1 MSGLFADLTLIL
13 DPAWPRPLAWLGV
26 TGVLVAGLV
35 LAALAVWSYLG
46 MRGAS
51 WQRVLAVLGLRL
63 LAILVACLVMLRPS
77 LADYAKSVVPSK
89 LIILIDA
96 SGSMNINDEFN
107 NQSRWEAAQRI
118 LRSPAVEALL
128 RRLQNEQKVEIVYYQ
143 GAEDIARFEPGGKA
157 LGKRT
162 DMGQWLR
169 ALHKAHGGE
178 QNLRGLVILSDGAD
192 NGTRYPTLQEAINWK
207 NVPCPIYT
215 FALGSPTTTGK
226 HQDIIVTAIHPDP
239 QVVPVKT
246 KMTVKT
252 MINAPNLAGQSV
264 TVHLLVN
271 DKVVATK
278 PARLTKDQDN
288 EVVVG
293 DYRPE
298 QVGEIKV
305 TVKVDPVEG
314 EVNKANNEMSTYVS
328 VTNEGV
334 SVLWVEGKRRPWE
347 PVFAI
352 RALAGDKRFSV
363 FYTLRANDGRDPKG
377 QEDWFD
383 FNKKHYDVIV
393 IGDISARQFAG
404 GDKAVFGQIANMVK
418 KKGTGL
424 LMLGGQETFA
434 NGSGD
439 WKNDPQA
446 RRLTKLLPANLD
458 QSDQINNKKLW
469 VLPTAEGLRYTLRLS
484 EGNPLLLWQNKEK
497 PIFEPLD
504 GMALF
509 GTVDPEAKVFAEAE
523 DENGGEPKRP
533 IMAAWNKGT
542 GRAMVFGGDTTW
554 QAWRRNPT
562 AVAAYERFWRQVVL
576 WLANREDAS
585 GNTYVTLDT
594 RRVAAGGNNA
604 VGFTVGAR
612 GKGGEAAPDAKF
624 EVKVIGPHKEET
636 AVPTAQEGKDRRGY
650 FFRTNEPG
658 EYTVWVKASG
668 KDAKGNDLDERPA
681 TAKFLC
687 YAEDLENLRPAA
699 DHEFLKKLAASGG
712 GAAYVGG
719 EDKLTEFLEG
729 LLAQPLLPSR
739 ARAEVWPDWRVTPV
753 SGEASDQLAALWT
766 SGLLLAFALFVALVS
781 LEWFLRRRW
790 GMV

>member
-1 MSGLFADLTLIL
+1 MSALFADITL
-13 DPAWPRPLAWLGV
+13 DPAWPWSLPGLGV
-26 TGVLVAGLV
+26 PA
-35 LAALAVWSYLG
+35 LAAAAAFLALLTVWTYLG
-46 MRGAS
+46 VRGAS
-51 WQRVLAVLGLRL
+51 WRRVLAVLALRL
-63 LAILVACLVMLRPS
+63 LALVVACLVVLRPS
-77 LADYAKSVVPSK
+77 FADLEKSVVPSK
-89 LIILIDA
+89 LLIVLDV

-118 LRSPAVEALL
+118 LRSPTVEALL
-128 RRLQNEQKVEIVYYQ
+128 RRLQNEQKVEFVYYQ
-143 GAEDIARFEPGGKA
+143 GAEDITKFEPGGKA

-162 DMGQWLR
+162 DMGQWLH

-178 QNLRGLVILSDGAD
+178 QNLRGLVLLTDGAD
-192 NGTRYPTLQEAINWK
+192 NGTRYPTLQEAARWRG
-207 NVPCPIYT
+207 VPCPIYT

-239 QVVPVKT
+239 PVVPVKT
-246 KMTVKT
+246 KLTVKA

-271 DKVVATK
+271 DKVVASK
-278 PARLTKDQDN
+278 AVRLTKDQDN
-288 EVVVG
+288 EVIGG

-347 PVFAI
+347 PRFAI
-352 RALAGDKRFSV
+352 GALAGDKRFSV
-363 FYTLRANDGRDPKG
+363 FYTLRAQDSRDHKG

-383 FNKKHYDVIV
+383 FKKKHYDVIV
-393 IGDISARQFAG
+393 IGDISAKQFAG
-404 GDKAVFGQIANMVK
+404 GRPEVFRQIAQMVK
-418 KKGTGL
+418 DKGTGL

-439 WKNDPQA
+439 WKNTPIAD
-446 RRLTKLLPANLD
+446 LLPAKLD
-458 QSDQINNKKLW
+458 QSGQVNKDLR
-469 VLPTAEGLRYTLRLS
+469 VLPTTEGLRYTLRLS
-484 EGNPLLLWQNKEK
+484 EGDPMDLWNNSE
-497 PIFEPLD
+497 IFKPLD

-509 GTVDPEAKVFAEAE
+509 GTVDLEAKVFAEAK
-523 DENGGEPKRP
+523 DVHGGDPKQP
-533 IMAAWNKGT
+533 IMAVWNRGA
-542 GRAMVFGGDTTW
+542 GRTMVFGGDTTW
-554 QAWRRNPT
+554 KAWRRNPK
-562 AVAAYERFWRQVVL
+562 AVAAYERFWRQVIL

-585 GNTYVTLDT
+585 GNTYVILDT
-594 RRVAAGGNNA
+594 RRVAAGSNNA

-636 AVPTAQEGKDRRGY
+636 AVQTTQEGKERRGY
-650 FFRTNEPG
+650 FYRTDEPG
-658 EYTVWVKASG
+658 EYTVQVKASG

-699 DHEFLKKLAASGG
+699 DHEFLKKLAAAGG

-719 EDKLTEFLEG
+719 EDKLAEFLEG

-753 SGEASDQLAALWT
+753 SDAAGDQLAALWT
-766 SGLLLAFALFVALVS
+766 SGLLLAFVLFVALVS

>member
-1 MSGLFADLTLIL
+1 MITLFAEVTL
-13 DPAWPRPLAWLGV
+13 DPAWPWSLPGLGV
-26 TGVLVAGLV
+26 PALAAAGVL
-35 LAALAVWSYLG
+35 LAALTVWTYLG
-46 MRGAS
+46 VRGAT
-51 WQRVLAVLGLRL
+51 WRRVLAVLGLRL
-63 LAILVACLVMLRPS
+63 LALLVACLVVLRPS
-77 LADYAKSVVPSK
+77 LADHEKSVVPSK
-89 LIILIDA
+89 LLILIDA
-96 SGSMNINDEFN
+96 SGSMNITDEFN

-128 RRLQNEQKVEIVYYQ
+128 WRLQKEQKVEVVYYQ
-143 GAEDIARFEPGGKA
+143 GAEDVSKFEPGGKA

-169 ALHKAHGGE
+169 ALRKAHGGE
-178 QNLRGLVILSDGAD
+178 PNLRGLVLLTDGAD
-192 NGTRYPTLQEAINWK
+192 NGTRYPTLQEAALWPG
-207 NVPCPIYT
+207 VPCLIYT

-226 HQDIIVTAIHPDP
+226 HQDIAVTAIHPDP
-239 QVVPVKT
+239 PIVPVKT
-246 KMTVKT
+246 KMTVKALV
-252 MINAPNLAGQSV
+252 NAPGLVDQAV
-264 TVHLLVN
+264 RVHLLVN

-278 PARLTKDQDN
+278 DRVRLSKTQDN
-288 EVVVG
+288 EVIAG

-314 EVNKANNEMSTYVS
+314 EVNKANNEISTYVT

-377 QEDWFD
+377 QEDWFS
-383 FNKKHYDVIV
+383 FKNKHYDVIV

-404 GDKAVFGQIANMVK
+404 GRPEVFAQIERMVK
-418 KKGTGL
+418 DKGAGL

-439 WKNDPQA
+439 WKDYGRQIA
-446 RRLTKLLPANLD
+446 DLLPAKLD
-458 QSDQINNKKLW
+458 QSGQINNKELR
-469 VLPTAEGLRYTLRLS
+469 VLPTEEGLRYTLRLS
-484 EGNPLLLWQNKEK
+484 EGNPDVLWRDSEK
-497 PIFEPLD
+497 GFKPLD

-509 GTVDPEAKVFAEAE
+509 GTVDLEAKVFAEAE
-523 DENGGEPKRP
+523 DVNGGDQKRP
-533 IMAAWNKGT
+533 IMAAWNRGA
-542 GRAMVFGGDTTW
+542 GRTMVFGGDTTW
-554 QAWRRNPT
+554 RAWRRNPE
-562 AVAAYERFWRQVVL
+562 AVAAFERFWRQVIL
-576 WLANREDAS
+576 WLAHREDS
-585 GNTYVTLDT
+585 TGDTYVTLDT
-594 RRVAAGGNNA
+594 RRVAAGGNHA

-636 AVPTAQEGKDRRGY
+636 LVQNAQEGKQRRGY
-650 FFRTNEPG
+650 FYRTNEPG

-668 KDAKGNDLDERPA
+668 KDAKGNVLDERPA

-699 DHEFLKKLAASGG
+699 DHEFLKNLATAGC

-719 EDKLTEFLEG
+719 EDKMTEFLEG

-753 SGEASDQLAALWT
+753 SDAAGDQLAALWT
-766 SGLLLAFALFVALVS
+766 SGLLLAFVLFVALVS